1 MAFKLLY
8 ENTASPQGDFL
19 VDPNMV
25 AEAGMVGVVSG
36 TTTGSPTGLPM
47 VVVGFSGVAGLIGII
62 DENKTTQ
69 FLATVAG
76 EVVVSGQTTLAH
88 ANIVSTTFAA
98 SGANISLSSAT
109 NGTITN
115 TNTGT
120 SLINYSYVIPGKAGD
135 DTTLGSGKCTLWI
148 QAGEFA
154 TDIYETL
161 DTNGT
166 SVLAYNVNDALYC
179 SANGKLTKVTTTAPT
194 SWTVIGRVTK
204 APSAANPFLNF
215 YKV

>member
-25 AEAGMVGVVSG
+25 AEAGMLGVVSG

-47 VVVGFSGVAGLIGII
+47 VVVGFSGVSGLVGII

-69 FLATVAG
+69 FLATVSN
-76 EVVVSGQTTLAH
+76 ENVVSGNTTLAH
-88 ANIVSTTFAA
+88 ANIVNGTFASI
-98 SGANISLSSAT
+98 SGTNSILSAT
-109 NGTITN
+109 NGTLTQS
-115 TNTGT
+115 GMGGDYV
-120 SLINYSYVIPGKAGD
+120 NYSYVIPGKAGD

-161 DTNGT
+161 AANGT
-166 SVLAYNVNDALYC
+166 TVLAYAVNDALYV
-179 SANGKLTKVTTTAPT
+179 SGNGKLTKHLMYASAQV
-194 SWTVIGRVTK
+194 VGRVTK
-204 APSAANPFLNF
+204 APSAANPFLHF
-215 YKV
+215 YKI